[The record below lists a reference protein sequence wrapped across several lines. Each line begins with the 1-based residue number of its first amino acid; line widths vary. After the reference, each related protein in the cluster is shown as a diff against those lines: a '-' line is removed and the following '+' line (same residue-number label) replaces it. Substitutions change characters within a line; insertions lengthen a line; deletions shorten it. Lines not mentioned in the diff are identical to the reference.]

1 MDLFFIICDVIGI
14 IVAWGYF
21 RCGARSSGFVTLLP
35 AALTLIRKVTWL
47 QWVGVVL
54 ILLISLCFVL
64 FRTRLGASILKL
76 FGRDNFGRKLKK

>member
-14 IVAWGYF
+14 VVAWGYF
-21 RCGARSSGFVTLLP
+21 RCGARSSGFVTLLLS
-35 AALTLIRKVTWL
+35 ALTLIRKVTWI

-54 ILLISLCFVL
+54 ILLISLCYAL
-64 FRTRLGASILKL
+64 FRTRLGAFVLKL